1 MMQQQKSSPGRQLQR
16 PLGELVVA
24 ALTLIWGVL
33 TTLLFIQLGH
43 ERTTFGNLTHAL
55 WVTQAL
61 CCGFG
66 GLLALLRHRPLAR
79 LGLSLAALCLLI
91 LMVLGLWQ
99 ARLPETRS
107 LNLML
112 AAFLLAVGAGYFFLG
127 RWLGTQEDQEQS

>member
-1 MMQQQKSSPGRQLQR
+1 MQQQKSSPGRR
-16 PLGELVVA
+16 HRRSLGELVA
-24 ALTLIWGVL
+24 ASLTLIWGVL
-33 TTLLFIQLGH
+33 TALFFILLGH

-91 LMVLGLWQ
+91 LMGLGLWQ
-99 ARLPETRS
+99 ARLPELRS
-107 LNLML
+107 LNLLL
-112 AAFLLAVGAGYFFLG
+112 AAFLLVVATGYFFLG
-127 RWLGTQEDQEQS
+127 RWLGMQEETDE